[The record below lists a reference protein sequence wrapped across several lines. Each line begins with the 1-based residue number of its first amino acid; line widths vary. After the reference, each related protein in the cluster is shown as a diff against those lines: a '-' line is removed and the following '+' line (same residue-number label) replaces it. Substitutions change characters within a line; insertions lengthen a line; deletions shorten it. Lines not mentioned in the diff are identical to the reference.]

1 MVYLYVS
8 RPCRSDRQVINGLVI
23 TRLHAAKRSVS
34 CSLVNAVQL
43 LLLQHSGLGCVS
55 WVVSR

>member
-43 LLLQHSGLGCVS
+43 HCCNTLVWGVS
-55 WVVSR
+55 AG